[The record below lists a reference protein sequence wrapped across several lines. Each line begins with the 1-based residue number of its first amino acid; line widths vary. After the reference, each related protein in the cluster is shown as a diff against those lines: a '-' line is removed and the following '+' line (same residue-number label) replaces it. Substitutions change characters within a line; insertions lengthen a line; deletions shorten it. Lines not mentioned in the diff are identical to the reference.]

1 MIEKRTLP
9 RFKVPIKLEYQIP
22 SNNQK
27 FLGLAVDISMKG
39 LRLQGQKPLEE
50 DEVLDI
56 FFYLPNRPVQEAV
69 GRVVWIRDY
78 SQYFQAGVY
87 FLNIKDSLKE
97 AIFKYILDYFPQEV
111 QARWWK
117 ESNTER

>member
-1 MIEKRTLP
+1 MVEKRTLP
-9 RFKVPIKLEYQIP
+9 RFKAPIRLEYWIL

-39 LRLQGQKPLEE
+39 MRLQGQKPLEK
-50 DEVLDI
+50 DEILDI
-56 FFYLPNRPVQEAV
+56 FFYFPNRPAQEAA

-78 SQYFQAGVY
+78 SQYFQAGIC
-87 FLNIKDSLKE
+87 FLSIKDSLKE
-97 AIFKYILDYFPQEV
+97 AIFKYIFDYFPQEM